1 MYSGVWEKHS
11 DGNGSFTNK
20 VSWLPCD
27 SDVSQH
33 KGPSSVCLH
42 WVSSSG
48 EQDVDP
54 SNVKARN
61 FQTLEG
67 KNKTH
72 GEEGSEREG
81 LAYESQGLFHKKGLD
96 STASPLTNP

>member
-33 KGPSSVCLH
+33 KGPSSVCPH
-42 WVSSSG
+42 WVSGSG
-48 EQDVDP
+48 EQNVDP

-61 FQTLEG
+61 FQNSGRKKQDTVR
-67 KNKTH
+67 KAQK
-72 GEEGSEREG
+72 ER
-81 LAYESQGLFHKKGLD
+81 AWPMSHMVFSTKKGLD
-96 STASPLTNP
+96 STAPPLTNP

>member
-1 MYSGVWEKHS
+1 MRSHANLQEPWACNYSSKRSVYSGVWEKHS

-48 EQDVDP
+48 EQDVDS

-67 KNKTH
+67 KNKT
-72 GEEGSEREG
+72 R
-81 LAYESQGLFHKKGLD
+81 
-96 STASPLTNP
+96 